1 MSISATPIAPAHGF
15 HTRLR
20 LPRPVSA
27 LEGSVGFVST
37 FPPTKCGLATF
48 TASLAGALGATGPIG
63 VVSCVDERG
72 ETVSSP
78 GVVAEWVRGSRSSLA
93 GAAQALSAYDT
104 VVVQHEF
111 GLFGGEDGADI
122 LELVSLLDA
131 PVVVVLHTV
140 LESPSPNQRRIVEE
154 LARVAS
160 RIVVQSEVAG
170 RRLLGAHRID
180 SSSVVVIPH
189 GAPANLAPL
198 ALRPDPTR
206 RPSILTWGLIGPG
219 KGIEFAIEALAE
231 LKDLTPLPRYVV
243 LGETHPNV
251 RKHSGEAY
259 RESLQALSETLGVEH
274 MIEFLDGYRD
284 TAAVLAEV
292 RRADIVLLP
301 YRSRDQVVSG
311 VLVEAIG
318 SGKPVV
324 STAFPHAVEL
334 LSGGAGVVVP
344 HEDPAAIAAAL
355 RMLLT
360 DPAAAA
366 RAAAAARRQAVSLTW
381 ENVGVRYRQVTRGLQ
396 PAGAVS
402 AL

>member
-1 MSISATPIAPAHGF
+1 MSTTAIPIAPTDGPY
-15 HTRLR
+15 TPLR
-20 LPRPVSA
+20 PPRPA
-27 LEGSVGFVST
+27 RTFEGSVGFVST

-78 GVVAEWVRGSRSSLA
+78 EVVAEWVRGSRSSLA
-93 GAAQALSAYDT
+93 GAAQALAAYDT

-122 LELVSLLDA
+122 LELVSRLEM

-140 LESPSPNQRRIVEE
+140 LERPSPNQRRIVEE

-170 RRLLGAHRID
+170 RRLLGAHEVD
-180 SSSVVVIPH
+180 SSAVVVIPH
-189 GAPANLAPL
+189 GAPANLGPL
-198 ALRPDPTR
+198 PLRSDPTR

-231 LKDLTPLPRYVV
+231 LTDLTPLPRYVV

-259 RESLQALSETLGVEH
+259 RESLHARASALGVAH

-292 RRADIVLLP
+292 RKADLVLLP

-334 LSGGAGVVVP
+334 LSGGSGIVVP
-344 HEDPAAIAAAL
+344 HDDPAAIAAAL
-355 RMLLT
+355 RTLLT
-360 DPAAAA
+360 DP
-366 RAAAAARRQAVSLTW
+366 RAAAIAATAARRQALSLTW
-381 ENVGVRYRQVTRGLQ
+381 ETVGFRYRQVTRSAIT
-396 PAGAVS
+396 AGAAS

>member
-1 MSISATPIAPAHGF
+1 MSTAATQIAPARL
-15 HTRLR
+15 HTQPR
-20 LPRPVSA
+20 LPRP
-27 LEGSVGFVST
+27 LGTREGSVGFVST

-48 TASLAGALGATGPIG
+48 TASLAEALSAAGPIG
-63 VVSCVDERG
+63 VVSCVEERG
-72 ETVSSP
+72 ETSSSP
-78 GVVAEWVRGSRSSLA
+78 AVVAEWVRGSRGSLA
-93 GAAQALSAYDT
+93 GAVRALSGYDT

-111 GLFGGEDGADI
+111 GLFGGDDGADI
-122 LELVSLLDA
+122 LELVSLLEM

-140 LESPSPNQRRIVEE
+140 LERPSANQRRIVEE
-154 LARVAS
+154 LALLAS
-160 RIVVQSEVAG
+160 RIVVQSEVAR
-170 RRLLGAHRID
+170 RRLLDAHEVD

-198 ALRPDPTR
+198 PLRPDPAR
-206 RPSILTWGLIGPG
+206 RPVILTWGLIGPG

-231 LKDLTPLPRYVV
+231 LRELAPLPRYLV

-251 RKHSGEAY
+251 RKQSGEQY
-259 RESLQALSETLGVEH
+259 RHSLQALSASLGVGQ
-274 MIEFLDGYRD
+274 MVEFLDGYRD

-292 RRADIVLLP
+292 RKADIILLP

-324 STAFPHAVEL
+324 ATAFPHAVEL
-334 LSGGAGVVVP
+334 LSDGAGIVVA

-355 RMLLT
+355 RTLLT
-360 DPAAAA
+360 DPGAAEL
-366 RAAAAARRQAVSLTW
+366 AAAAARRQAASLTW
-381 ENVGVRYRQVTRGLQ
+381 ENVGLSYRQLTRELRS
-396 PAGAVS
+396 ACAAS